1 MAGSRA
7 TAGQKPPSAAPPS
20 RNLELKLGEPV
31 REPIFGPLPAASSQ
45 DGLCLAGE
53 IPKVC
58 VCMYAYACVCIYTC
72 VCVYVYIHVYVYMC
86 VRVCLSVC
94 AMSRLPSNELGNTI
108 PLFAV
113 FPFQK
118 PKIQES
124 SSYK

>member
-1 MAGSRA
+1 MAGSWA
-7 TAGQKPPSAAPPS
+7 TAGQKPPSTAPPS

-58 VCMYAYACVCIYTC
+58 VCMYMHVCVYTHVCVYMYISTCMYIC
-72 VCVYVYIHVYVYMC
+72 VCV
-86 VRVCLSVC
+86 SVC